1 MKNPIIIGIVLGVPF
16 SVFDIP
22 IPAIPL
28 RTIGYIAQTAT
39 PIALIAIGAGFDSQQ
54 AITRLKPSLIATVI
68 KLVIIFLPAAIWMG
82 FDSSEIVAILIM
94 VGAPATVSGYIMAKN
109 MDNDYVL
116 SSNIIVISTL
126 LSSVTLTMWV
136 FVLKCLGAI

>member
-1 MKNPIIIGIVLGVPF
+1 M
-16 SVFDIP
+16 
-22 IPAIPL
+22 A
-28 RTIGYIAQTAT
+28 TA
-39 PIALIAIGAGFDSQQ
+39 
-54 AITRLKPSLIATVI
+54 I
-68 KLVIIFLPAAIWMG
+68 KLVILPVVFLPIAIKLG
-82 FDSSEIVAILIM
+82 FDPSEIVAILIM

-109 MDNDYVL
+109 MNNDYVL

>member
-1 MKNPIIIGIVLGVPF
+1 M
-16 SVFDIP
+16 
-22 IPAIPL
+22 
-28 RTIGYIAQTAT
+28 
-39 PIALIAIGAGFDSQQ
+39 
-54 AITRLKPSLIATVI
+54 I
-68 KLVIIFLPAAIWMG
+68 KLVILPIIFLPAAIWMG